1 MKKIKRLSVAELG
14 ERPGRDPPPYFQINQ
29 RAPGASRLSNPKK
42 LLLPLGPW
50 PSVISAS
57 YAKVWSILTSVLNEF
72 FDSTLCHPASTIID
86 RYSVYGQSAYTPF
99 HYSDVSSKIAFNH
112 TYNAFN

>member
-1 MKKIKRLSVAELG
+1 MAITAVKIERLSKYTDIG
-14 ERPGRDPPPYFQINQ
+14 
-29 RAPGASRLSNPKK
+29 K

-57 YAKVWSILTSVLNEF
+57 YAYVWSILTPVSQEF

-86 RYSVYGQSAYTPF
+86 RYSVCYGQSAYTPF
-99 HYSDVSSKIAFNH
+99 YYSDVSSKIAFNY